1 MSEKEYHTAE
11 FCITY
16 SVPQQNKN
24 NTHFFIL
31 FYFFPPSGLQKTFHS
46 FNAAV
51 LSVTVSVQGQL
62 MYFVMPLSSQ

>member
-31 FYFFPPSGLQKTFHS
+31 FYFFPLWS
-46 FNAAV
+46 AED
-51 LSVTVSVQGQL
+51 VSQ
-62 MYFVMPLSSQ
+62 F